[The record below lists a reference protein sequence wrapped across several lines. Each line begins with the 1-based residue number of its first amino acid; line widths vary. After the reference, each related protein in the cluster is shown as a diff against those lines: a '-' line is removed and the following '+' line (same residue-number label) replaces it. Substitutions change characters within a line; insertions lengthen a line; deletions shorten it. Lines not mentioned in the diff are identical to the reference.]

1 MQRLEPLPVRQLVL
15 SLVLIGRDGGR
26 AGRLAQVSTGPA
38 PVPSS
43 SPEIRGAHLVGSVNL
58 ADAETVFRTVSDRLG
73 DRLRRIPDG
82 EVGERFY
89 WIQFQT
95 RRFDTMR
102 GLSRI
107 PVEPYYLRGV
117 FDGRPFRL
125 DEGADA
131 DGLVFPELGYAEA
144 ALGSYAEFA
153 RLREAGVIA
162 YGTRFQ
168 VSLPTPAAVI
178 GAFIVPEDRAAIE
191 TGYERALLAE
201 LASILDGIPH
211 DDLAIQWDTAV
222 EFALLEGRIEPWF
235 AEPGSPGVLDGIVAR
250 AARQAEAVPAD
261 VEVGY
266 HLCYGDV
273 EEQHFVQPADAGR
286 LAAVIAG
293 ILDAAPRPITFFHL
307 PVPIERDDPAYFAPL
322 AAAGVPDE
330 TEVYLGLLHHED
342 GVDGA
347 LRRAAAAAAAL
358 SRFGVATEC
367 GFGRGPSDRTAGLL
381 DLHAAVAEA
390 W

>member
-1 MQRLEPLPVRQLVL
+1 M
-15 SLVLIGRDGGR
+15 
-26 AGRLAQVSTGPA
+26 STGPA

-58 ADAETVFRTVSDRLG
+58 PDAEAVFRTVSDHLG

-95 RRFDTMR
+95 KRFDTMN

-107 PVEPYYLRGV
+107 PVEPYYLRGI
-117 FDGRPFRL
+117 FDGRPFQL
-125 DEGADA
+125 DDGVSAD
-131 DGLVFPELGYAEA
+131 DLVFPDLGYAGA
-144 ALGSYAEFA
+144 ALQSYAEFVH
-153 RLREAGVIA
+153 LRDAGAIA
-162 YGTRFQ
+162 PATRFQ
-168 VSLPTPAAVI
+168 VSLPTPSAVI
-178 GAFIVPEDRAAIE
+178 GAFVVPDDRAAVE
-191 TGYERALLAE
+191 PAYERALFAE
-201 LASILDGIPH
+201 LARILDGIPH
-211 DDLAIQWDTAV
+211 TDLAIQWDTAV

-235 AEPGSPGVLDGIVAR
+235 AESGSRAVLDGVIER
-250 AARQAEAVPAD
+250 AARQAAAVPDD

-273 EEQHFVQPADAGR
+273 EEQHFVQPTDAGR
-286 LAAVIAG
+286 LAEVMTGVLASTR
-293 ILDAAPRPITFFHL
+293 RPITFFHL

-322 AAAGVPDE
+322 AAVQLPE
-330 TEVYLGLLHHED
+330 QTELYLGLLHHED

-347 LRRAAAAAAAL
+347 RRRAVAAATARP
-358 SRFGVATEC
+358 RFGVATEC
-367 GFGRGPSDRTAGLL
+367 GFGRGPSERTVGLL
-381 DLHAAVAEA
+381 DLHAAVAQA